1 MGTGGASAPRVP
13 GPAAPLGA
21 CGERRR
27 SEDLIWLLCSGRGGG
42 ERETARESE
51 RERERRTRNIADNK
65 PQPCS
70 PFEKGPNCERQR
82 LVAKEYYSQQQL
94 PYPGYEN
101 SAAEKYHRGNKQ
113 LPGQQLQGRPA
124 FSNYAVQ
131 ENSPYPARYSGEE
144 SLQTWGAQ
152 QQSLAGGVA
161 KYEEN
166 LMKKSPAPAG
176 SRQYHEQTA
185 QLPFRT
191 HSLHLPQQP
200 QPPALTYP
208 KLQRQKIQNDV
219 SSPMS
224 FSQTGHFTQH
234 SQSQFPASSTYSSVP
249 GGSQAA
255 HSYKSCIAPSSQ
267 QHERPLGGAANLASG
282 QRVQNLHG
290 YQANRISYDQ
300 QQQQQQQ
307 PPLQGRHHAQETLHY
322 QNLAKYQHYNQP
334 GQTYCQTDAPV
345 RTPEQYYQTFSPSSS
360 HSPAR
365 SVGRSPSYSSTP
377 SPLMP
382 NLENFQ
388 YSQQSLSTASFAA
401 GITDH
406 SHFMPL
412 LNPSPTDGTSPDA
425 QSGNCKNLQKEKIP
439 ENLLSDLSL
448 QSLTALTSQVE
459 NISNTVQQ
467 LLLSKSA
474 VPQKKGIKNPPRT
487 PEQLKGQ
494 HCSPESST
502 YSAEQVGTPLSDP
515 LSTPQSVHA
524 EAQDADYLSGSEDQ
538 LERNFLYCSQS
549 RSPARVNSNS
559 KAKPESVSTC
569 SVTSPDDMSTKSDDS
584 FQSIHANLPLE
595 TFTKYMTNERECPR
609 LLLSALSQEELASEI
624 IVLQDAINEKA
635 DKAWANSPTLNKDP
649 AKSPFHVE
657 NHRTGLDSMVKS
669 TWSNHGDSGT
679 HTEPLKLNKASGG
692 NNSKDFSEEVYEN
705 AQVEFTTT
713 ETKNALKVTSSLAYN
728 SKPSIPAATSSSEA
742 ASYSCYSNTTAN
754 SVGSENTMEH
764 FDWPDESISES
775 CLRWKELGPCLQSS
789 DLSKGLFHSK
799 LAGSCK
805 EKKNVCCMDICDG
818 EQSAKNEQAEDFS
831 QQQMGE
837 EDTLTYDEATKADS
851 ERWLEDTR
859 HCCSGGDFSE
869 IPMISSPD
877 LKESDLEP
885 EEYSSLC
892 ELASS
897 EQKSVIYDTSPP
909 KPPENAA
916 VLSSK
921 DVPVSAEE
929 TVSTVEKEDS
939 APSSRLSGQSVI
951 LLGPAV
957 GTETKVKSWFESS
970 LPHIKPEED
979 TTVGESVLQE
989 KTETETTLSVKVK
1002 KQILPENLLAKSD
1015 SISRGKTL
1023 RSKRVHSRLSEGEE
1037 SSKPVP
1043 SPFKDI
1049 QAAGMVA
1056 NTRVG
1061 PDGQMETTSKNAHG
1075 QTPRFP
1081 TEGLPARMCTRSF
1094 TALSEP
1100 RTPAPLEGL
1109 KVLPHQEKLGK
1120 NPVCGMKQRV
1130 AFKARKRTGRPAPKV
1145 VQNPSEPTS
1154 LLVPNLV
1161 QNEDF
1166 IGQKAKGLEPQDAEV
1181 KDQRSMILRSRTK
1194 TQEVYTK
1201 RRREKRT
1208 ADVRLKNCKTPKK
1221 LLSNN
1226 HLPPTF
1232 KITPPG
1238 GPHKEGKVGKRMK
1251 LSKSGPGTGS
1261 KLSERPLHSLKR
1273 KSTFVSPIPTKKRNL
1288 VLRSSSSSAK
1298 EEKPEAS
1305 PNLFKRMPS
1314 TKKARAKLPTK
1325 SSCEA
1330 ALTPP
1335 PAKEP
1340 PNVCIKITSR
1350 AAFQGAMKTKVL
1362 PPRKGRGLK
1371 LEAIV
1376 QKITSPNLKKF
1387 ACKTAAA
1394 TAHSNPLSPAGVEK
1408 ERALKNASVTPAVGE
1423 AGPLN
1428 QGMAQKAPAASVAEQ
1443 LCRNSNNRPLKGK
1456 LMNSKKLSSDCFKGE
1471 AYSSPETAQHNGS
1484 SMAAKSIS
1492 LLPKKRNRKG
1502 KAAAFSVAK
1511 NPLDRRAHLAPALLL
1526 TARERAGAGDALGNG
1541 EDGQRDGKKPKTEDK
1556 DLAKNEPPE
1565 GRSSQTQTRVQ
1576 KQRANHSSYNGYSKR
1591 QRKRHT
1597 RSKAKNVAARCK
1609 SRAKRQ
1615 QQAPLLNPAEPEIRL
1630 KYISCKRLRTDSRAP
1645 PFSPYVRVEKRN
1657 EFTTTCTVIN
1667 SAGEEARLHK
1677 EQQPSS
1683 SAQALLP
1690 GGASLQ
1696 PKAALP
1702 LSSAM
1707 HLGPVVSKALNAA
1720 CLVCCLCR
1728 NPANYKDL
1736 GDLCGPYYPEHCLPK
1751 KKSRLKDKIK
1761 VEGPSEEAPVPSPAE
1776 RTLKT
1781 TDNNCTTSTISGK
1794 PPRLDSA
1801 ADSAKQSA
1809 LRSSSRGMFRKLQSC
1824 YCCDERTEG
1833 EEAAEKP
1840 RRHECNKA
1848 ESPSQEPV
1856 GDTQEHWV
1864 HEACAIWT
1872 AGVYLVAGKLYGLQ
1886 EAIKVAAEVRC
1897 SSCQQ
1902 AGATIGCCHKGCA
1915 QTYHYACAI
1924 DTGCL
1929 LTEENFSL
1937 KCPKHKRQPA
1947 IPGPVTDTDSNIF
1960 HLGQG
1965 PR

>member
-1 MGTGGASAPRVP
+1 MQSF
-13 GPAAPLGA
+13 
-21 CGERRR
+21 
-27 SEDLIWLLCSGRGGG
+27 
-42 ERETARESE
+42 
-51 RERERRTRNIADNK
+51 RERCGFHGNQQNYQQTSQDTSRLENYRHQSQA
-65 PQPCS
+65 
-70 PFEKGPNCERQR
+70 GPNCERQR

-94 PYPGYEN
+94 PYQGYEN
-101 SAAEKYHRGNKQ
+101 SAVEKYHRGNKP
-113 LPGQQLQGRPA
+113 LPSQQLQGRPA

-131 ENSPYPARYSGEE
+131 ENTPYPARYSGEE
-144 SLQTWGAQ
+144 TLQPWGAQ
-152 QQSLAGGVA
+152 QQSLGGGAA

-166 LMKKSPAPAG
+166 LMKKSPAPAS
-176 SRQYHEQTA
+176 SRPYHEQTA

-200 QPPALTYP
+200 PQPPALTYP
-208 KLQRQKIQNDV
+208 KLPRQKIQNDV

-255 HSYKSCIAPSSQ
+255 HSYKSCTAPSSQ
-267 QHERPLGGAANLASG
+267 QHERPLGGTANLASG
-282 QRVQNLHG
+282 QRVQNLHS

-307 PPLQGRHHAQETLHY
+307 PTQQQPTQPLQGRHHAQETLHY

-334 GQTYCQTDAPV
+334 GQTYCQPDASV

-388 YSQQSLSTASFAA
+388 FSQQSLSAGSFPAS
-401 GITDH
+401 ITDH

-412 LNPSPTDGTSPDA
+412 LNPSPTDGTSPEA
-425 QSGNCKNLQKEKIP
+425 QPGNCKNLQKEKIP

-459 NISNTVQQ
+459 NMSNTVQQ
-467 LLLSKSA
+467 LLLSKST
-474 VPQKKGIKNPPRT
+474 VSQKKGIKNPPRT

-524 EAQDADYLSGSEDQ
+524 EAQDADYMSGSEDQ
-538 LERNFLYCSQS
+538 LERNFLYCNQN

-624 IVLQDAINEKA
+624 IVLQDAINEKS
-635 DKAWANSPTLNKDP
+635 DKAWANSPALNKDP
-649 AKSPFHVE
+649 AKSPFHLE
-657 NHRTGLDSMVKS
+657 NHRTCLDSMVKS
-669 TWSNHGDSGT
+669 AWSNQGDPGAIT
-679 HTEPLKLNKASGG
+679 DPLKLDKTSGG
-692 NNSKDFSEEVYEN
+692 NSKDFSEEVYEN
-705 AQVEFTTT
+705 PQVEFTTA
-713 ETKNALKVTSSLAYN
+713 EAKNALKVTSSLPYS
-728 SKPSIPAATSSSEA
+728 SKPNIPAATSSSEA

-775 CLRWKELGPCLQSS
+775 CLRWKELGPCLQS

-799 LAGSCK
+799 LDGSCE
-805 EKKNVCCMDICDG
+805 EKKNACCVAMCDG
-818 EQSAKNEQAEDFS
+818 EQPTKNEQAEDFS

-837 EDTLTYDEATKADS
+837 EEEETLTYDEATKADS
-851 ERWLEDTR
+851 ERWLEDNR
-859 HCCSGGDFSE
+859 QCCSGRDFSE

-897 EQKSVIYDTSPP
+897 EQKSVMYDPTLP
-909 KPPENAA
+909 KPPENAT

-929 TVSTVEKEDS
+929 TVSTVEKENP

-979 TTVGESVLQE
+979 TAVGEGVLQE
-989 KTETETTLSVKVK
+989 KIETKTSLSLTVK
-1002 KQILPENLLAKSD
+1002 QTLPENLLAKSE
-1015 SISRGKTL
+1015 SISRAKNL
-1023 RSKRVHSRLSEGEE
+1023 RSKRCHSRLSEGEE
-1037 SSKPVP
+1037 PNQPVP

-1049 QAAGMVA
+1049 PAAGMVT
-1056 NTRVG
+1056 NTCVG
-1061 PDGQMETTSKNAHG
+1061 ADGQMEATSKNAHG

-1081 TEGLPARMCTRSF
+1081 AEGLPARMCTRSL

-1109 KVLPHQEKLGK
+1109 KVLAHQEKLGK
-1120 NPVCGMKQRV
+1120 KPVCGMKQRV
-1130 AFKARKRTGRPAPKV
+1130 AFKAGKRTGRPSPKV
-1145 VQNPSEPTS
+1145 IPAPSDPTS
-1154 LLVPNLV
+1154 LLVPDLV

-1166 IGQKAKGLEPQDAEV
+1166 IGQKAKGLDPQDAEV

-1194 TQEVYTK
+1194 TQEVSYTK
-1201 RRREKRT
+1201 RRKEKR
-1208 ADVRLKNCKTPKK
+1208 AAEVRLKNCKTPKK

-1232 KITPPG
+1232 KILPPG
-1238 GPHKEGKVGKRMK
+1238 GPHKDGKVGKRIK
-1251 LSKSGPGTGS
+1251 LPKSGPGMGS
-1261 KLSERPLHSLKR
+1261 KMSERPLHSLKR
-1273 KSTFVSPIPTKKRNL
+1273 KSTFMPPIPTKKRNL
-1288 VLRSSSSSAK
+1288 VLRSSSSTSPK

-1305 PNLFKRMPS
+1305 PSLFKRMPS
-1314 TKKARAKLPTK
+1314 TKKARAQLPTK
-1325 SSCEA
+1325 SSVEG
-1330 ALTPP
+1330 ALKPP
-1335 PAKEP
+1335 PSKDP
-1340 PNVCIKITSR
+1340 PSVCIKITSR

-1387 ACKTAAA
+1387 ACKTATTVAA
-1394 TAHSNPLSPAGVEK
+1394 AHSNPLSPAGLEK
-1408 ERALKNASVTPAVGE
+1408 ERALKNASVTPVVEE

-1428 QGMAQKAPAASVAEQ
+1428 QGLAQKAPAASVAEQ
-1443 LCRNSNNRPLKGK
+1443 LCRNSNNRSLKGK
-1456 LMNSKKLSSDCFKGE
+1456 LMNSKKLSSDCCKGE
-1471 AYSSPETAQHNGS
+1471 AYSSPETVQHNSS
-1484 SMAAKSIS
+1484 SMPAKSIS

-1502 KAAAFSVAK
+1502 KAAALSVAK
-1511 NPLDRRAHLAPALLL
+1511 NPLDRRGHLAPALLL
-1526 TARERAGAGDALGNG
+1526 AARERASAGDALGNG
-1541 EDGQRDGKKPKTEDK
+1541 DEGQRDGKNPETEDK
-1556 DLAKNEPPE
+1556 DLAKTEPPE
-1565 GRSSQTQTRVQ
+1565 GRTSQPRAQ
-1576 KQRANHSSYNGYSKR
+1576 KQRANHASYNGLSKR
-1591 QRKRHT
+1591 QRKR
-1597 RSKAKNVAARCK
+1597 KAKNVASSRCK
-1609 SRAKRQ
+1609 SRAKRRQQ
-1615 QQAPLLNPAEPEIRL
+1615 QQAPLLNPTEPEIRL
-1630 KYISCKRLRTDSRAP
+1630 KYVSCKRLRTDSRAP
-1645 PFSPYVRVEKRN
+1645 PFSPYVRVEKRDD
-1657 EFTTTCTVIN
+1657 FTTACTVIN
-1667 SAGEEARLHK
+1667 SATEEARLHK
-1677 EQQPSS
+1677 EHQSSS

-1690 GGASLQ
+1690 GGTSQQ
-1696 PKAALP
+1696 PRAALP
-1702 LSSAM
+1702 LSSTM
-1707 HLGPVVSKALNAA
+1707 HLGPVVSKAINAA
-1720 CLVCCLCR
+1720 CLVCCLCW

-1751 KKSRLKDKIK
+1751 KKSRLKEKLK
-1761 VEGPSEEAPVPSPAE
+1761 AEGPSEEAPAPSLAE

-1781 TDNNCTTSTISGK
+1781 TDNNCATSTISGK

-1801 ADSAKQSA
+1801 ADSAKQSS

-1833 EEAAEKP
+1833 EEVAEKP
-1840 RRHECNKA
+1840 RRHECSKA

-1856 GDTQEHWV
+1856 GETQEHWV

-1872 AGVYLVAGKLYGLQ
+1872 AGVYLVSGKLYGLQ
-1886 EAIKVAAEVRC
+1886 EAIKLAAEARC
-1897 SSCQQ
+1897 ASCQH
-1902 AGATIGCCHKGCA
+1902 AGATVGCCQKGCV

-1937 KCPKHKRQPA
+1937 KCPKHKRQP
-1947 IPGPVTDTDSNIF
+1947 
-1960 HLGQG
+1960 L
-1965 PR
+1965 